1 MQKDNDAYTNIIFQN
16 INVIEILC
24 LESPVIRGDN
34 REILFLTVMA
44 LKELLEKA
52 DRDYIHLFRF
62 LLFLSLMI
70 VDLSPSYSRGRAQF
84 KLQCR
89 QCCVN

>member
-24 LESPVIRGDN
+24 LQSPVIRGDSQ
-34 REILFLTVMA
+34 EILFFTVMA

-52 DRDYIHLFRF
+52 DRDYINLFRF

-70 VDLSPSYSRGRAQF
+70 VELSPSYFLDGELNSNFSVDSA
-84 KLQCR
+84 
-89 QCCVN
+89 V